1 MLPPDGQRYSRL
13 PCHGVRIPPGECS
26 LGPVSLR
33 VRGHGERAA
42 VSRSYAS
49 GGAEQTHLHSA
60 LWCALRAMAELQ

>member
-1 MLPPDGQRYSRL
+1 MLSGPD
-13 PCHGVRIPPGECS
+13 
-26 LGPVSLR
+26 PVSLR

-60 LWCALRAMAELQ
+60 VWCALRAVAELQ